1 MAIITQRGTVD
12 LIPEYNRALR
22 PIFCVSEGDANSRV
36 INLSVTSGGEA
47 FTIPSGAMVYVAG
60 KKQDNNIF
68 TYGCSFT
75 SNTVVFPI
83 TAQMSALDGIVLCE
97 LQIIQNG
104 NPLGTAN
111 FVYWVEPSPI
121 QNGTTSESDLNL
133 FEEAI
138 SKFENFDHFYADV
151 EAMVTEAVA
160 NMQIREGQTVI
171 DASLSVA
178 GAAADAKATGDI
190 VRAFMD
196 ALVTESTAEAAIAT
210 CDDAAGGLPLKKLTA
225 NIVPAQAGSGDPS
238 PDNVRAI
245 SGYTGVTV
253 TRTGKNLLNYDAWKS
268 VTLTR
273 GTAIF
278 ENNGVS
284 LTATA
289 NDAYTNQTIGAYPA
303 NARIAVETG
312 KTYVFT
318 WDCDADAQG
327 RVYVFSIRDGQAVS
341 LVNTLATNKT
351 LSFTAG
357 ANDKFIT
364 FRLGVFYAGAT
375 IHYRDLMFRQAT
387 DDSTFE
393 QSQVAIYP
401 VTFPTAAGTV
411 YGGTLIVNSDGSGAL
426 TVDTAGWTFDGT
438 ETPSNIGTLTNYYRA
453 RYNTANLAGTS
464 IVDGVTKYSHGIID
478 NTYAGD
484 FAHAY
489 GTPSYV
495 YAFVPI
501 VEGLSV
507 KQYMAAQAAANT
519 PVQVTYKLATPTTY
533 ALSAVQVATMLNGV
547 NNVWTDTA
555 GTLTTEYYASTGLYV
570 EKRVNAQRNMIAG
583 VEEAMIATKNYS
595 VNDLLIVGNT
605 LYKVTAAISSGA
617 ALVVG
622 TNVTETTVAE
632 QLLALA

>member
-171 DASLSVA
+171 DASLTVE

-196 ALVTESTAEAAIAT
+196 ALVTETTPTAAIAT

-225 NIVPAQAGSGDPS
+225 NIEPTQSGTGDPS

-253 TRTGKNLLNYDAWKS
+253 ARTAKNLINDSIKTAQSTATVVLGQTSTSAFNVFLPKGTYTFSFGSEKNPSINYRLSTESSGAHTIVS
-268 VTLTR
+268 YGNRSGRLTLTEDSHIR
-273 GTAIF
+273 IWAYLSGGIVPADITWCQLEIGT
-278 ENNGVS
+278 
-284 LTATA
+284 TATEYEA
-289 NDAYTNQTIGAYPA
+289 PQ
-303 NARIAVETG
+303 IAT
-312 KTYVFT
+312 
-318 WDCDADAQG
+318 
-327 RVYVFSIRDGQAVS
+327 
-341 LVNTLATNKT
+341 
-351 LSFTAG
+351 
-357 ANDKFIT
+357 
-364 FRLGVFYAGAT
+364 
-375 IHYRDLMFRQAT
+375 
-387 DDSTFE
+387 
-393 QSQVAIYP
+393 YP
-401 VTFPTAAGTV
+401 VTFPTSAGTV
-411 YGGTLIVNSDGSGAL
+411 YGGTLTLNSDGSGAL
-426 TVDTAGWTFDGT
+426 TVDRGYFKPDSTSQT
-438 ETPSNIGTLTNYYRA
+438 GTLNVGTVGNRCGVA
-453 RYNTANLAGTS
+453 IPGLVIPDNTANILCSCGVGDTRVNGGTQANWVVGHCALYNGS
-464 IVDGVTKYSHGIID
+464 STTYFRYIFPTTVTTVADALQYLID
-478 NTYAGD
+478 RNCEITY
-484 FAHAY
+484 
-489 GTPSYV
+489 TLP
-495 YAFVPI
+495 
-501 VEGLSV
+501 
-507 KQYMAAQAAANT
+507 
-519 PVQVTYKLATPTTY
+519 TPTTY
-533 ALSAVQVATMLNGV
+533 ALSSVQVATMLNGV
-547 NNVWTDTA
+547 NNVWTDAA

>member
-1 MAIITQRGTVD
+1 MIISQSGIVD
-12 LIPEYNRALR
+12 IIPEYNRQLR
-22 PIFCVSEGDANSRV
+22 PIFCVSEGDKNTRM
-36 INLSVTSGGEA
+36 INITVQQAGEN
-47 FTIPSGAMVYVAG
+47 FSIPSGASVYVTG
-60 KKQDNNIF
+60 KKQDNTIF
-68 TYGCSFT
+68 TYQCTKSGYIVSFQ
-75 SNTVVFPI
+75 I
-83 TAQMSALDGIVLCE
+83 AEQMSAANGIVLCE
-97 LQIIQNG
+97 LQIIENG
-104 NPLGTAN
+104 NPLGSAN
-111 FVYWVEPSPI
+111 FVYWVEPSPV
-121 QNGTTSESDLNL
+121 QNGTASESDLNVFL
-133 FEEAI
+133 EAIIGADKLDHFWANVEEA
-138 SKFENFDHFYADV
+138 
-151 EAMVTEAVA
+151 VTEAVEA
-160 NMQIREGQTVI
+160 IQIHEGQTVI
-171 DASLSVA
+171 DASLSVS

-196 ALVTESTAEAAIAT
+196 ALVTETTAEATIAT

-225 NIVPAQAGSGDPS
+225 NIEPTQAGSGDPS

-253 TRTGKNLLNYDAWKS
+253 ARTAINLIDDSIKTAQSASTVVVGQTSTSAYNLFLKAGTYTVSFESAKAPGIYYRLSTETSGSHTVISYGNK
-268 VTLTR
+268 R
-273 GTAIF
+273 GTFTLSEDAHLRMWAYLSDGITPTDITWF
-278 ENNGVS
+278 QLEIGT
-284 LTATA
+284 TATEYEA
-289 NDAYTNQTIGAYPA
+289 PH
-303 NARIAVETG
+303 IAT
-312 KTYVFT
+312 
-318 WDCDADAQG
+318 
-327 RVYVFSIRDGQAVS
+327 
-341 LVNTLATNKT
+341 
-351 LSFTAG
+351 
-357 ANDKFIT
+357 
-364 FRLGVFYAGAT
+364 
-375 IHYRDLMFRQAT
+375 
-387 DDSTFE
+387 
-393 QSQVAIYP
+393 YP
-401 VTFPTAAGTV
+401 VTFPTSAGTV

-464 IVDGVTKYSHGIID
+464 IVDGVTNYSHGIVD

-501 VEGLSV
+501 IEGLSV

-533 ALSAVQVATMLNGV
+533 ALSAVQVATMLNG
-547 NNVWTDTA
+547 NNCIWTDTA

-570 EKRVNAQRNMIAG
+570 EKKVNAQRNMIAG
-583 VEEAMIATKNYS
+583 VEEAMIATKNYA